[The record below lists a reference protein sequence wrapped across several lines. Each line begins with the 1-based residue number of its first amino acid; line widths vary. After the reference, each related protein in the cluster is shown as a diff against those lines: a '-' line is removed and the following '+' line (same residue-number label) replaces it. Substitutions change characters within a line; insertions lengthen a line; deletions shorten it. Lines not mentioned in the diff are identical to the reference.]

1 MALLAPARASAC
13 KYADTSPTWRDAK
26 SRCPI
31 SLTISSEA
39 LVGSRSARDRT
50 ACVRTMVSGS
60 ARAVSSKSSESLP
73 PISASERT
81 VSRLRRV
88 DRGASWC
95 GVRSLLPSGRQFY
108 RPGGR
113 CSLLHTIDDPQCTCA
128 ADPRWAP
135 SLGKEHSAGTCATAA
150 HRPRSVS
157 PADEESRLALILP
170 TPPEGLPGLQGGCLP
185 ARGLPDGADSCP
197 LDSRSLGLF
206 GRLFGVRPPS
216 DLLASKVIA
225 PGTRSVPN
233 AEWNRG
239 YPRERARKSPRALL
253 HGC

>member
-135 SLGKEHSAGTCATAA
+135 SPGKEHSAGTCATAA
-150 HRPRSVS
+150 HRPRSVF
-157 PADEESRLALILP
+157 PADEESCLALILP
-170 TPPEGLPGLQGGCLP
+170 APPEGLPGLQGGCQI
-185 ARGLPDGADSCP
+185 
-197 LDSRSLGLF
+197 
-206 GRLFGVRPPS
+206 
-216 DLLASKVIA
+216 LL
-225 PGTRSVPN
+225 RSVKLSGLCQTAGECTDLTFSGLAVDGDGPDTVTEHQKRH
-233 AEWNRG
+233 AIAC
-239 YPRERARKSPRALL
+239 YS
-253 HGC
+253 

>member
-39 LVGSRSARDRT
+39 LVGSRSAR
-50 ACVRTMVSGS
+50 
-60 ARAVSSKSSESLP
+60 
-73 PISASERT
+73 ERT

-135 SLGKEHSAGTCATAA
+135 SPGKEHSAGTCATAA
-150 HRPRSVS
+150 HRPRSVF
-157 PADEESRLALILP
+157 PADEESCLALILP
-170 TPPEGLPGLQGGCLP
+170 APPEGLPGLQEVLAVLKQDATPHLLEILAEAGGQ
-185 ARGLPDGADSCP
+185 
-197 LDSRSLGLF
+197 
-206 GRLFGVRPPS
+206 
-216 DLLASKVIA
+216 
-225 PGTRSVPN
+225 
-233 AEWNRG
+233 
-239 YPRERARKSPRALL
+239 
-253 HGC
+253 